1 MALADSPGS
10 QKRWTRWTR
19 TASRHCEGVWR
30 VKLGRWSDERVFSQD
45 VQSGKK
51 RTMGVQ
57 AVNQEE
63 LGLNQTKIKISQSN
77 FMVGSSIKN
86 WVSITKSN
94 GFVCLATTIYPSWS
108 FSKATM
114 TELSPNCKGQTAAR
128 YKGKPTH
135 EWYSSIL
142 LGW

>member
-1 MALADSPGS
+1 MG
-10 QKRWTRWTR
+10 
-19 TASRHCEGVWR
+19 GF
-30 VKLGRWSDERVFSQD
+30 FSQD
-45 VQSGKK
+45 VQSEKK

-94 GFVCLATTIYPSWS
+94 GFVCLAATICPS
-108 FSKATM
+108 
-114 TELSPNCKGQTAAR
+114 
-128 YKGKPTH
+128 
-135 EWYSSIL
+135 
-142 LGW
+142 